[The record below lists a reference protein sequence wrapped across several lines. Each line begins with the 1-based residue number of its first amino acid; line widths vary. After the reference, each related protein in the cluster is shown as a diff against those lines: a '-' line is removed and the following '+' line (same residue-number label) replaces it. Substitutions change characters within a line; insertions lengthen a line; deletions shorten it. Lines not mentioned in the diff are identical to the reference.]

1 MTRKLTAL
9 LAVGALAGFAG
20 CGDDDSDD
28 TSAAPPANTPA
39 ESAPAEG
46 APAEAEAA
54 PGAVAMKGIRFL
66 PGDITVKVGDT
77 ITWTNEDPVDHD
89 AVDEEGGKF
98 KSELF
103 GKGETFEYTAE
114 EAGTINYVCTVH
126 PGMDGTITVTE

>member
-28 TSAAPPANTPA
+28 TSAAPATNTPA
-39 ESAPAEG
+39 ETAPAEG
-46 APAEAEAA
+46 APAESA
-54 PGAVAMKGIRFL
+54 PGAVAMKGIRFQ
-66 PGDITVKVGDT
+66 PADITVKVGDT
-77 ITWTNEDPVDHD
+77 ITWTNEDAVDHD

-103 GKGETFEYTAE
+103 SKGETFEYTAE
-114 EAGTINYVCTVH
+114 EPGTINYVCTVH